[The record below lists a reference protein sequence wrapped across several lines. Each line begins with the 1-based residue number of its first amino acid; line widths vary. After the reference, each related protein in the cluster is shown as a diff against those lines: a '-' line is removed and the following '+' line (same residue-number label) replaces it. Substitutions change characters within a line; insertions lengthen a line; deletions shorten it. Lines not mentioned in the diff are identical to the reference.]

1 MNLLIKSAKII
12 NPGNGLDG
20 QVKDILVK
28 DGQISAIADALE
40 PENAKIIQADDL
52 HASIGWLDIG
62 VQTGDPGYEH
72 RENFDSVGAAATAG
86 GYTAISCQPN
96 TLPVV
101 QTKSDVLYVR
111 NNAFGKL
118 VDFLPMGAITHDIE
132 GKEITEMIDMSV
144 AGAIAF
150 TDGKRS
156 IQHPG
161 IMLRALQYVKTF
173 DGLII
178 NQPQDETIAKGGQM
192 HEGQVSTSLGLKGI
206 PALAESL
213 MVQRDL
219 QLLEYTDSRLHLS
232 NITTATAVGLIR
244 EAKSKGL
251 KVSAGVS
258 INNLVY
264 TDQDLQSFNSN
275 LKLSPPLRSQEDQK
289 ALIKGILDGTI
300 DTITTNHVPV
310 EEEGK
315 KLEFAYADFGAI
327 GLETVYPLY
336 VEHLANAIPLDVF
349 IRKVAHQPRQVLG
362 QKVPVLEEGQ
372 TANLTVFTPTIHWQ
386 YETQIVQSRSYNSP
400 LIGDELRGRVVAV
413 VNKNLSYILPGL

>member
-12 NPGNGLDG
+12 DPGNGLDG
-20 QVKDILVK
+20 QVKDVLVR

-40 PENAKIIQADDL
+40 PENAKVIQADDL
-52 HASIGWLDIG
+52 HVSIGWLDIG

-72 RENFDSVGAAATAG
+72 RENFESLGVAAVVG

-96 TLPVV
+96 TSPVV

-111 NNAFGKL
+111 NNALGQV
-118 VDFLPMGAITHDIE
+118 VDFLPMGAITHDIK

-144 AGAIAF
+144 VGAVAF
-150 TDGKRS
+150 TDGKHP

-192 HEGQVSTSLGLKGI
+192 HEGLVSTSLGLKGI

-232 NITTATAVGLIR
+232 NITTATAVELIR

-336 VEHLANAIPLDVF
+336 VKHLADTIPLEVF
-349 IRKVAHQPRQVLG
+349 ISKIAHQARQILG
-362 QKVPVLEEGQ
+362 QEIPVLEEGQ
-372 TANLTVFTPTIHWQ
+372 AANLTVFTPATTWK
-386 YETQIVQSRSYNSP
+386 YETNTVQSRSYNSP
-400 LIGDELRGRVVAV
+400 LIGEKLQGRVVAV

>member
-40 PENAKIIQADDL
+40 AKNAKIIQADDL
-52 HASIGWLDIG
+52 HVSIGWLDIG

-72 RENFDSVGAAATAG
+72 RESFDSIGAAAAAG
-86 GYTAISCQPN
+86 GYTAVSCQPN

-101 QTKSDVLYVR
+101 QTKSDILYVR
-111 NNAFGKL
+111 NNALGQV

-144 AGAIAF
+144 AGAVAF
-150 TDGKRS
+150 TDGKHS

-178 NQPQDETIAKGGQM
+178 NQPQDKTIAKGGQM
-192 HEGQVSTSLGLKGI
+192 HEGVVSTSLGLRGI
-206 PALAESL
+206 PAIAESL

-219 QLLEYTDSRLHLS
+219 QLLEYTDSRLHLF
-232 NITTATAVGLIR
+232 NITTATAVKLIR
-244 EAKSKGL
+244 EAKSNGL
-251 KVSAGVS
+251 RVSAGVS

-264 TDQDLQSFNSN
+264 TDQDLQTFDSN
-275 LKLSPPLRSQEDQK
+275 LKVNPPLRNQEDK
-289 ALIKGILDGTI
+289 EALIEGILDGTI

-336 VEHLANAIPLDVF
+336 VRHLANVIPLDVF
-349 IRKVAHQPRQVLG
+349 ISKIAHQPRQVLG
-362 QKVPVLEEGQ
+362 QKIPVLEEGQ
-372 TANLTVFTPTIHWQ
+372 AANLTVFTPATRWK
-386 YETQIVQSRSYNSP
+386 YEANTVKSRSCNSP
-400 LIGDELRGRVVAV
+400 LIGADLQGRVVAV